1 MEKTL
6 TKQIAKEYA
15 ALNKK
20 TPVLHCVECSGKLAT
35 ETHSSDFQ
43 TADCISVED
52 GKLPESLHIAFS
64 AKYMADVLKV
74 FKDTNT
80 TISGGKEIY
89 PWKILNENYIALVT
103 PMRLEK
109 ESKEFSESYIK
120 EAFCS

>member
-1 MEKTL
+1 M
-6 TKQIAKEYA
+6 
-15 ALNKK
+15 
-20 TPVLHCVECSGKLAT
+20 
-35 ETHSSDFQ
+35 
-43 TADCISVED
+43 
-52 GKLPESLHIAFS
+52 HIAFN

-89 PWKILNENYIALVT
+89 PWKFLNENYVALVV

-109 ESKEFSESYIK
+109 ESKEFSELYIR